1 MTLSSL
7 ARSIKESPTLKLNA
21 MAARLREQG
30 EPVIHLGG
38 GEPKSKAPADA
49 LKQAITGL
57 QTGEVRYTPAD
68 GLPALKKAIVRYTE
82 LHYKKSVAP
91 ANVVVGSGAKQAI
104 MSALYAL
111 LEPGDEVLYPAPY
124 WVSYPEMVK
133 LAGGVPVV
141 ATAADGSFQPTMNEM
156 AAKCGPR
163 TKVIIL
169 NSPNN
174 PSGAMYT
181 RDFVADM
188 VDFCERKQ
196 IWLVMDDIYNRL
208 VFEGRTAPNAYEFA
222 TGDLEASR
230 LIVIQGVSKMY
241 AMTGFRIGWAIVGR
255 ELATAMGN
263 IQSHMTSGSATPSQW
278 ASIGALE
285 GDQSNIDA
293 LRAALESNRNI
304 MLERLAGIRGLRVT
318 KPEGTFYCFPDFST
332 FGKSSMQLAEFLLE
346 KVRVVVVPGN
356 EFGME
361 GYLRLSYCGSTSDV
375 TEGVERIRWALDP
388 SAPEEI
394 VVGGRKLVRDW
405 K

>member
-1 MTLSSL
+1 MAGPWRLISSWC
-7 ARSIKESPTLKLNA
+7 PVT
-21 MAARLREQG
+21 AARLSSG
-30 EPVIHLGG
+30 DVKYVPTDG
-38 GEPKSKAPADA
+38 
-49 LKQAITGL
+49 
-57 QTGEVRYTPAD
+57 TPS
-68 GLPALKKAIVRYTE
+68 LKKAIVRYTE
-82 LHYKKSVAP
+82 LHYQKSVGP
-91 ANVVVGSGAKQAI
+91 ANVVVASGAKQAI

-141 ATAADGSFQPTMNEM
+141 AAAADGSFQPTVADM
-156 AAKCGPR
+156 AGRCTGR
-163 TKVIIL
+163 TKAIIL

-174 PSGAMYT
+174 PSGIMYS
-181 RDFVADM
+181 RDFIADM

-196 IWLVMDDIYNRL
+196 IWLIMDDIYNRL

-222 TGDLEASR
+222 PADLDHAR
-230 LIVIQGVSKMY
+230 LVVIQGVSKMY

-285 GDQSNIDA
+285 GDQSNIDD
-293 LRAALESNRNI
+293 LRAALESNRNL
-304 MLERLAGIRGLRVT
+304 MLERLAGIRGLRT
-318 KPEGTFYCFPDFST
+318 PKPDGTFYCFPDCRA

-361 GYLRLSYCGSTSDV
+361 GYLRMSYCGSAKDVSD
-375 TEGVERIRWALDP
+375 GVERIRWALDP

-394 VVGGRKLVRDW
+394 VVGDRTLRRDW
-405 K
+405 T

>member
-38 GEPKSKAPADA
+38 GEPKSKAPAAA
-49 LKQAITGL
+49 LQQAITQL

-68 GLPALKKAIVRYTE
+68 GLPALKRAIVRYTE
-82 LHYKKSVAP
+82 LHYQKSVGP
-91 ANVVVGSGAKQAI
+91 ANVVVASGAKQAI

-111 LEPGDEVLYPAPY
+111 LEPGDEVVYPAPY

-133 LAGGVPVV
+133 LAAGVPVAV
-141 ATAADGSFQPTMNEM
+141 VAADGSFQPTVREM
-156 AAKCGPR
+156 AAACTAR
-163 TKVIIL
+163 TKAIIL

-174 PSGAMYT
+174 PSGCMYS
-181 RDFVADM
+181 RDFIADM

-208 VFEGRTAPNAYEFA
+208 VFDGRTAPNAFEFA
-222 TGDLEASR
+222 PADLEQSR
-230 LIVIQGVSKMY
+230 LVVIQGVSKMY
-241 AMTGFRIGWAIVGR
+241 AMTGFRIGWAVVGR

-285 GDQSNIDA
+285 GDQSSIDE
-293 LRAALESNRNI
+293 LRSALESNRNL
-304 MLERLAGIRGLRVT
+304 MLERLATIPDLKVH
-318 KPEGTFYCFPDFST
+318 KPDGTFYCFPDFSAY
-332 FGKSSMQLAEFLLE
+332 GKSSMKLAEFLLE
-346 KVRVVVVPGN
+346 KVRVVAVPGN
-356 EFGME
+356 EFGMD
-361 GYLRLSYCGSTSDV
+361 GFLRLSYCGGSQDV
-375 TEGVERIRWALDP
+375 IEGIERIRWALDP
-388 SAPEEI
+388 AAPEEL
-394 VVGGRKLVRDW
+394 VVGKRTLVRDW